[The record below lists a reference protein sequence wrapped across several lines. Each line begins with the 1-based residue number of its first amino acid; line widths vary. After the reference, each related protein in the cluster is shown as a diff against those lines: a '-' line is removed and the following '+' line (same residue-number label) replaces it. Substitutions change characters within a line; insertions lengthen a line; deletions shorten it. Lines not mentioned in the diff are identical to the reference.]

1 MTATAKRVTAKT
13 CFVVGPI
20 GPADSETRKRS
31 DALLEY
37 IIKRVLEVQPF
48 QMVVDRADEIQKPG
62 LITQQVIERVV
73 NADLVVAD
81 LTDHNPN
88 VFYELALRHATRKPV
103 VHLILSGQTIPFDIS
118 HQRTIYYDTT
128 NLATAEKAKE
138 ELKKHAEAV
147 LGGADGGDN
156 PISAGLVVLDLAQ
169 SKNTTDQTLARILKE
184 ITDLRDGVRVIQQA
198 VAPSTTTWDTL
209 SAETPK
215 STLRGLLSEY
225 FDKSATRPKGWLDPQ
240 VLADIARTL
249 AKAPRCANCGLPII
263 GPVGQRSAD
272 NAPIHWEGK
281 CPPPPTPASATPSA

>member
-1 MTATAKRVTAKT
+1 MTATARRVTAKT

-37 IIKRVLEVQPF
+37 IIKKVLEAQPF

-169 SKNTTDQTLARILKE
+169 SKSTTDQSLARILKE
-184 ITDLRDGVRVIQQA
+184 ITDLREGVRVIEQA
-198 VAPSTTTWDTL
+198 IAPSTATWDTL
-209 SAETPK
+209 GEGTARRLQRMLGY
-215 STLRGLLSEY
+215 STSGAARLRKGLLDPEVVAAIGRSLSE
-225 FDKSATRPKGWLDPQ
+225 A
-240 VLADIARTL
+240 
-249 AKAPRCANCGLPII
+249 
-263 GPVGQRSAD
+263 
-272 NAPIHWEGK
+272 
-281 CPPPPTPASATPSA
+281 

>member
-1 MTATAKRVTAKT
+1 MTATARRVTAKT

-20 GPADSETRKRS
+20 GPADSETRRRS

-37 IIKRVLEVQPF
+37 IIKKVLEAPPF

-138 ELKKHAEAV
+138 ELRKHAEAV
-147 LGGADGGDN
+147 LEGADTGDN

-169 SKNTTDQTLARILKE
+169 SKSTTDQSLARILTE
-184 ITDLRDGVRVIQQA
+184 VSDLREGMRLIQRTLAQ
-198 VAPSTTTWDTL
+198 STMWAGL
-209 SAETPK
+209 GGE
-215 STLRGLLSEY
+215 TLRDRIQTIITG
-225 FDKSATRPKGWLDPQ
+225 ARPIPTSIEGARSNRWFDPQ
-240 VLADIARTL
+240 VLAAISRTL
-249 AKAPRCANCGLPII
+249 ADAPAPTCANCGQPIV

-272 NAPIHWEGK
+272 NA
-281 CPPPPTPASATPSA
+281 

>member
-1 MTATAKRVTAKT
+1 MAKT

-37 IIKRVLEVQPF
+37 IIKKVLEAPPF
-48 QMVVDRADEIQKPG
+48 QMTVDRADEIQKPG

-103 VHLILSGQTIPFDIS
+103 VHLVLSGQTIPFDIA

-138 ELKKHAEAV
+138 ELRKHAEAV
-147 LGGADGGDN
+147 LKAADTGDN

-169 SKNTTDQTLARILKE
+169 SKNTTDQSLARILTE
-184 ITDLRDGVRVIQQA
+184 ITDLRESVRVIEQA
-198 VAPSTTTWDTL
+198 LAPPKTTWTTL
-209 SAETPK
+209 GADTPK
-215 STLRGLLSEY
+215 ERLQGLLAASLGIPSASE
-225 FDKSATRPKGWLDPQ
+225 ATRSPKGLFDPN
-240 VLADIARTL
+240 VLAAIGRTL
-249 AKAPRCANCGLPII
+249 AEAPRCANCGQPIV

-281 CPPPPTPASATPSA
+281 CPPRYGPLSATPSA